1 MVGSGGRVTGGSCLI
16 DVLNIILL
24 IFIYR
29 NVFTSMQV
37 LKEKRG
43 STLKKSKIQRRPSG
57 SDTDDENAN
66 GGKVAETVVV
76 EEGNEEN
83 AADKESGARKSL
95 FAQDHSQTLRN
106 GVENLIFLEFISFY
120 NLYLNRQRQALSEL
134 LVISDG
140 RTYGSNLLRLL
151 RV

>member
-1 MVGSGGRVTGGSCLI
+1 
-16 DVLNIILL
+16 
-24 IFIYR
+24 
-29 NVFTSMQV
+29 MQV

-66 GGKVAETVVV
+66 GGKVAETVV

-106 GVENLIFLEFISFY
+106 GVEHLIFIEFISFY
-120 NLYLNRQRQALSEL
+120 NLYLIRQRQALSEL

>member
-16 DVLNIILL
+16 DVLNI

-66 GGKVAETVVV
+66 GGKVAETVV

-120 NLYLNRQRQALSEL
+120 NLYLNRQRQALSKL